1 MVLET
6 DPILFVHWILPAL
19 GFFALMVGGC
29 FAAALFVS
37 YLIAAVQYG
46 PLRGGDLT
54 YHFVKAGFFD
64 LVETSPRRVWA
75 LARLAIQESLRR
87 RVWVVLV
94 MFALILAFAGW
105 FLDPTSLDPGRLYL
119 DFVMNATSLLVLALA
134 LFLSVFSL
142 PADMKNRTIYTIVTK
157 PVRRS
162 EIVLGRMVGFSL
174 VGTVLLGLMCAASYM
189 FVMRSLNHAHEVD
202 PDSLETLVKDT
213 KGGKSGRTSLVQ
225 GHRHELTVDAEGH
238 GSTDVKHGHWHE
250 VLPST
255 RSKSG
260 YTLGPPEGIFVARVP
275 RYGALKFKDRWGQ
288 PGKGISVGKEWTYRS
303 FIEGGT
309 LAAASWTFEDITPDQ
324 FPDGL
329 PVEMTIRVFRS
340 WKGKIEEGIL
350 GSLVV
355 RNPKTGRTS
364 GLRTFRCKDVQ
375 IDHQDI
381 PLKLPDAANPS
392 GPPLEL
398 FKDLVTPDGK
408 VEILLQCL
416 APTQYFGVAKADL
429 YLKARDASFELNFL
443 KGYLG
448 IWFQLLLVTGLGV
461 LFSTFLSGPVAML
474 ATLGSIVLGFFSK
487 YVADLAGGVIQG
499 GGPLES
505 IVRIKDQM
513 NMTLPLEEGLVRD
526 VVQAL
531 DKPLLAMMEG
541 LAYLLPDFHRFANAD
556 HVAYGFDIPYD
567 SMLVQGSLAAGYLV
581 AAAVIGTFILK
592 TREVAR

>member
-6 DPILFVHWILPAL
+6 DPIVFLHWILPAL
-19 GFFALMVGGC
+19 SFFALMVGGC

-54 YHFVKAGFFD
+54 YYFVKAGFFD
-64 LVETSPRRVWA
+64 LLEMSPRRVWA

-94 MFALILAFAGW
+94 LFAIILAFAGW
-105 FLDPTSLDPGRLYL
+105 FLDPTTLDPGRLYL
-119 DFVMNATSLLVLALA
+119 DFVLNATSLLVLALA

-142 PADMKNRTIYTIVTK
+142 PADMKSRTIYTIVTK

-162 EIVLGRMVGFSL
+162 EIVIGRMIGFSL
-174 VGTVLLGLMCAASYM
+174 VGSVLLSMMCLASYV
-189 FVMRSLNHAHEVD
+189 FVKRSLNHTHDIDA
-202 PDSLETLVKDT
+202 DSLQTLVAG
-213 KGGKSGRTSLVQ
+213 KGGKSGRTAPMH
-225 GHRHELTVDAEGH
+225 GHRHEITVDDEGY
-238 GSTDVKHGHWHE
+238 GSTDIKHGHWHE
-250 VLPST
+250 VVPSS

-260 YTLGPPEGIFVARVP
+260 YALGAPEGIFVARVP
-275 RYGALKFKDRWGQ
+275 KYGTLKFKDRWGH
-288 PGKGISVGKEWTYRS
+288 PGKGINVGKEWSYRS

-309 LAAASWTFEDITPDQ
+309 LATASWTFDDVTPDQ
-324 FPDGL
+324 FPQGL

-340 WKGKIEEGIL
+340 WKGKMDEGIL

-364 GLRTFRCKDVQ
+364 GMRTFRCKDAQ
-375 IDHQDI
+375 IDHQEI
-381 PLKLPDAANPS
+381 PVKLPDAANPS
-392 GPPLEL
+392 GPPLDL

-408 VEILLQCL
+408 VEIVLQCL
-416 APTQYFGVAKADL
+416 APTQYFGMAKADL
-429 YLKARDASFELNFL
+429 YLKARDASFELNFV

-474 ATLGSIVLGFFSK
+474 ATLGGIVLGFFSK
-487 YVADLAGGVIQG
+487 WIADLANGAVEG
-499 GGPLES
+499 GGPLEA
-505 IVRIKDQM
+505 IIRIKDQM
-513 NMTLPLEEGLVRD
+513 NVTVPLEEGLLRD
-526 VVQAL
+526 VVQAV
-531 DKPLLAMMEG
+531 DKPLMGIIKGM
-541 LAYLLPDFHRFANAD
+541 AYLLPDFHRFANSD
-556 HVAYGFDIPYD
+556 HVAYGFDISYD
-567 SMLVQGSLAAGYLV
+567 TMLVQASLAAGYLV